1 LATQTI
7 EVSISPAERKE
18 QRTAFDH
25 VLNVIPK
32 GNISDL
38 GAFHVQRKVDV
49 AGYGTWDGSKKL
61 VQHDEKNT
69 L

>member
-1 LATQTI
+1 
-7 EVSISPAERKE
+7 
-18 QRTAFDH
+18 

-61 VQHDEKNT
+61 VQHDEKKH
-69 L
+69 LVKRWFSEKIS